1 MPATSS
7 HKGSPRT
14 IQRQICSDI
23 RKLSFAAGVASRVNK
38 IITKAVFQKFPQGPG
53 VQLPLLLQVF
63 SADFSK
69 TLIGQWVEACA
80 ETLPSIQRRVV
91 ADAF

>member
-1 MPATSS
+1 M
-7 HKGSPRT
+7 
-14 IQRQICSDI
+14 
-23 RKLSFAAGVASRVNK
+23 VA
-38 IITKAVFQKFPQGPG
+38 TKAVFRQGPG
-53 VQLPLLLQVF
+53 IQLPLLLQVVF
-63 SADFSK
+63 AADFSK